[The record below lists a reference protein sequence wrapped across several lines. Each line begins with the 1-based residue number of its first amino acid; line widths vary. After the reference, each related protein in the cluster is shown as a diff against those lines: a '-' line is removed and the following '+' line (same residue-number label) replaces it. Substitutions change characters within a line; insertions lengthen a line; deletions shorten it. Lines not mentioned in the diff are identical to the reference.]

1 MSSRVSC
8 GQVSLIGVKW
18 VGRSSKM
25 SRDVGL
31 CEAGWISEVFRREA
45 RSGQIENN

>member
-1 MSSRVSC
+1 MWSGFVNW
-8 GQVSLIGVKW
+8 GQVGWEKLKDVK
-18 VGRSSKM
+18 
-25 SRDVGL
+25 DVGL